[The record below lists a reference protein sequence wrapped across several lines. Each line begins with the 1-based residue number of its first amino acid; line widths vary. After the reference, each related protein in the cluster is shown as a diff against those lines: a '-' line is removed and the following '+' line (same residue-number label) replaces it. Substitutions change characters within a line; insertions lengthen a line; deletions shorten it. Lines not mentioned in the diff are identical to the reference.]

1 MGWNGGGFGHMT
13 FESGDGVAAWK
24 AANVSHDQWTDWT
37 DWFERPLAAN
47 FTVSEQLTAL
57 RELHD
62 PKGSGYFVIDEQGPK
77 VDFAFDTGEDT
88 VRDFSGTIAATL
100 RAAAEHGARGTFYF
114 LGTAGAERDFTYKL
128 ELANGHST
136 MESLHEN
143 EVEQIYDGEDYQAFT
158 ARVMEAMGITP
169 EMLEVPAPSAVDAG
183 WDETPAVDPEREALK
198 QKAAA
203 FTAATKPAKPA
214 VAETV
219 EDDASA
225 EEPAPEPAVEK
236 PAVAETVDDDASD
249 EEPPE
254 PAVEKPAAK
263 KPGVK
268 KPAAKK
274 VAPKKAAA
282 KKTSPKKAA
291 AKKAAP
297 KKPAAKKA
305 AAKKAVPKKATAKKA
320 AAKKPA
326 AKKPA
331 AKKKR

>member
-1 MGWNGGGFGHMT
+1 MT

-37 DWFERPLAAN
+37 DWFERPLAPK
-47 FTVSEQLTAL
+47 FVVSEQLTAL

-62 PKGSGYFVIDEQGPK
+62 PKGSGYFVLDEQGPK

-114 LGTAGAERDFTYKL
+114 LGTAGAEGDFTYKL

-143 EVEQIYDGEDYQAFT
+143 EIAQIYEGDDYQAFT
-158 ARVMEAMGITP
+158 ARVMEGMGITP
-169 EMLEVPAPSAVDAG
+169 EMLEAPSAVDAG
-183 WDETPAVDPEREALK
+183 WDDAPAVDPDDAEREALK

-203 FTAATKPAKPA
+203 FTEATKAPVVEPVVASEAPADGP
-214 VAETV
+214 V
-219 EDDASA
+219 
-225 EEPAPEPAVEK
+225 
-236 PAVAETVDDDASD
+236 
-249 EEPPE
+249 
-254 PAVEKPAAK
+254 PAAK
-263 KPGVK
+263 V
-268 KPAAKK
+268 
-274 VAPKKAAA
+274 
-282 KKTSPKKAA
+282 
-291 AKKAAP
+291 
-297 KKPAAKKA
+297 
-305 AAKKAVPKKATAKKA
+305 

-331 AKKKR
+331 AKKATPKKAAAKKPAAKKAAAKKPAAKKAAAKKAAAKKPATKKPAAKKPAAKKAAAKKPAAKKK